1 MEWKSIPGFEGLYE
15 ANENGQIRS
24 LARNSTRGKILKP
37 RANRGYFNVPL
48 YKDGRMKNIYVHRAV
63 WEAFNGPVPEGY
75 EINHKDE
82 NKSNNTLENLEL
94 LTHREN
100 LNYGSRNMRVRYAH
114 LGRKCVIAYD
124 KATGE
129 KLFEFDSLKH
139 AIEVLNLD
147 RRWHT
152 HISKCCNGKLK
163 SAYGYVWK
171 YPDTE

>member
-48 YKDGRMKNIYVHRAV
+48 YKDGRMKNVYVHRAI
-63 WEAFNGPVPEGY
+63 WEAFNGPIPEGY

-82 NKSNNTLENLEL
+82 NRQNNNLENLEL
-94 LTHREN
+94 LTHLEN
-100 LNYGSRNMRVRYAH
+100 LNYGFHNIKLRYANH
-114 LGRKCVIAYD
+114 IRKGVIVYD
-124 KATGE
+124 KTGK
-129 KLFEFDSLKH
+129 KLFEFDSIRH
-139 AIEVLNLD
+139 AIEVLNLN
-147 RRWHT
+147 HNCT
-152 HISKCCNGKLK
+152 SNISLCCRGKLK

-171 YPDTE
+171 YPDVTE